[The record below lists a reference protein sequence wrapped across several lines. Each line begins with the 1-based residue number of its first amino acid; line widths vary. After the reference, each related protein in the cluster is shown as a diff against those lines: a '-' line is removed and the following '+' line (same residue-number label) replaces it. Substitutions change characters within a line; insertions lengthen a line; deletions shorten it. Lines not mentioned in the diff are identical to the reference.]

1 MATLT
6 STAILPPGA
15 PASAGPK
22 WSVTMY
28 DNLKL
33 PNGQTIGATDNETLR
48 RELMRMGIIG
58 APTEGRHIIVE
69 RYATLLLQIHND
81 AGDRAVA
88 AWLQSNRG

>member
-1 MATLT
+1 MPIVST
-6 STAILPPGA
+6 SGLAGA
-15 PASAGPK
+15 PAPINGPK
-22 WSVTMY
+22 WASGLY

-48 RELMRMGIIG
+48 RELMRMGVIG
-58 APTEGRHIIVE
+58 AATEGRHVIVE

-88 AWLQSNRG
+88 AFLESNKG